1 MPTLKEQIQQDLQ
14 EAMRA
19 ADDAKKST
27 LRMLTAAVHNA
38 EIDARAELDDQA
50 VISVIQKQA
59 KQRRES
65 IAQFRDGG
73 REDLVQKEEAELAIL
88 EAYLPAQA
96 TPGEI
101 EQAARAAI
109 SETGATGPRDMGK
122 VMPVLT
128 RKFAGRAD
136 GRAINEVVSRLLNG

>member
-14 EAMRA
+14 QAMRS
-19 ADDAKKST
+19 ADVERKTT
-27 LRMLTAAVHNA
+27 LRMLSAAVHNA
-38 EIDARAELDDQA
+38 EIEARKELDDEA

-65 IAQFRDGG
+65 ISQFREGS
-73 REDLVQKEEAELAIL
+73 REDLAAKEEAELAIL

-96 TPGEI
+96 TPEEI
-101 EQAARAAI
+101 EVEARAAI
-109 SETGATGPRDMGK
+109 AETGASGPRDMGK
-122 VMPVLT
+122 VMPILT

-136 GRAINEVVSRLLNG
+136 GRVISEVVRRLLGG